1 LFELASSIEFPVLC
15 QEDVMERIDLRAA
28 AGKLDRLHDRFAPR
42 FGRQETRR
50 HSLNYVRGLL
60 LAEGRKNVERLTLQL
75 VPRATNDA
83 LERQADVLAM
93 QRFLTLSPWEATD
106 VQAEI
111 QAVFAEE
118 FVPAAS
124 QWPLGTVGVLDE
136 SSFLKQGRESV
147 GVARQWCGRL
157 GQVANCQTG
166 VFLVGVTPAG
176 TVLLEHQLF
185 LPEEWAADVER
196 REKTRVP
203 ADVTFQ
209 TKPQIARQ
217 LLERA
222 LASGTVKFDWIV
234 ADENYGRSGEWLDGL
249 EASGQRYVVEVPVS
263 TSFAISPPKQRT
275 PDETVHQAREIATHL
290 PASAWQALAL
300 REGAKGPLAFEFAR
314 VRVFAVRHRRIAGPC
329 WLLLRRGLEVDAKIQ
344 YYVSN
349 AGEEVPLETLA
360 LLTGTRHKVEEF
372 FEDAKGHLGMAD
384 YEARSWTSWHHHMSL
399 VALAH
404 LYVTQVKQEV
414 GHDIPE
420 LTLDMA
426 VRIVRTALARP
437 ELTPGE
443 SLQIIEYHLRRN
455 QIAHK
460 AHRKKWLRNNKHRKL
475 KPLL

>member
-1 LFELASSIEFPVLC
+1 
-15 QEDVMERIDLRAA
+15 MERIDLRAA
-28 AGKLDRLHDRFAPR
+28 AGKLDRMHGRFATH
-42 FGRQETRR
+42 FGRRESRE
-50 HSLNYVRGLL
+50 HSLTYVRGLL
-60 LAEGRKNVERLTLQL
+60 LAEGRKSVERLTLQL
-75 VPRATNDA
+75 VARQTDKA

-118 FVPAAS
+118 FLPAAS

-136 SSFLKQGRESV
+136 SSFLKQGTESV

-176 TVLLEHQLF
+176 TALLEHQLF
-185 LPEEWAADVER
+185 LPEQWMADPAR
-196 REKTRVP
+196 RDKTRVP
-203 ADVTFQ
+203 AEVTFQ

-217 LLERA
+217 LLERVG
-222 LASGTVKFDWIV
+222 ASGKVKFDWIV
-234 ADENYGRSGEWLDGL
+234 ADEGYGRSGEWFDWL
-249 EASGQRYVVEVPVS
+249 EANGQRYLIEIPVHV
-263 TSFAISPPKQRT
+263 SFAVSPPQQRT
-275 PDETVHQAREIATHL
+275 PDETVHQARELAGTL
-290 PASAWQALAL
+290 PASAWQTLVL
-300 REGAKGPLAFEFAR
+300 REGTKGPLAFQFAR
-314 VRVFAVRHRRIAGPC
+314 LRVFVVRHRRMGGPC
-329 WLLLRRGLEVDAKIQ
+329 WLLLRRGLEADAKIQ

-349 AGEEVPLETLA
+349 AGADVPLEIMA
-360 LLTGTRHKVEEF
+360 LVTGTRHKVEEF

-384 YEARSWTSWHHHMSL
+384 YESRSWTSWHHHMSL

-404 LYVTQVKQEV
+404 LYVTQVKREV
-414 GHDIPE
+414 GHDLPE

-437 ELTPGE
+437 ALAPGE

-455 QIAHK
+455 HIAHK
-460 AHRKKWLRNNKHRKL
+460 AHRKKWLRKNKHHKL